1 MVGNIVMLGEVL
13 SLLVQGLWQIYDLVL
28 LTDF

>member
-1 MVGNIVMLGEVL
+1 MVGNIVMLDEVL